1 MENEEIEQE
10 EDPEIQGGLDYHKQF
25 PETVFRQLPIWNRHL
40 ASRLVASLFLA
51 HERHNHEVHLAYME
65 RYKTYHLIDRYDPSI
80 ENWEAH
86 AFTHDMYNL
95 QEREVFDIPL
105 LKDSLTA
112 SVTRGKWDR
121 TDWRN
126 LSARAIEGIDF
137 EKDRDVADQAI
148 ANKLEEYIFCY
159 LAPQAQFFYLHPE
172 YKRRD
177 GAFDEDIEAADSLAE
192 RVLTWGL
199 DIDTEHEEYSPMR
212 ANLLDRKYEEVR
224 EWLKDPFVQEKVDL
238 VADFLYNDPIIE
250 FFPDELDG
258 GEPNEVHGL
267 KVHEAHK
274 LLLQWEK
281 EKFGN

>member
-1 MENEEIEQE
+1 MENEEIKQE
-10 EDPEIQGGLDYHKQF
+10 EDPEIQGGLDYYKLF
-25 PETVFRQLPIWNRHL
+25 PHTAFRQQPIWDRHL
-40 ASRLVASLFLA
+40 VSRLVASLFLA
-51 HERHNHEVHLAYME
+51 HERHNHKVHLAYME
-65 RYKTYHLIDRYDPSI
+65 RYKTYLIRDGYDPSI

-86 AFTHDMYNL
+86 AFTHDMYNS

-121 TDWRN
+121 RDWRN

-159 LAPQAQFFYLHPE
+159 LVPQAQFFYLHPE
-172 YKRRD
+172 YISAPFDDD
-177 GAFDEDIEAADSLAE
+177 GADAEVLAE
-192 RVLTWGL
+192 RVLKWGL
-199 DIDTEHEEYSPMR
+199 AIDTEHEEFSPMR
-212 ANLLDRKYEEVR
+212 ANLLERKQEEAN
-224 EWLKDPFVQEKVDL
+224 EWLKDTFVQEKVEL
-238 VADFLYNDPIIE
+238 VADFLYNNPIIE

-267 KVHEAHK
+267 KIHEARE